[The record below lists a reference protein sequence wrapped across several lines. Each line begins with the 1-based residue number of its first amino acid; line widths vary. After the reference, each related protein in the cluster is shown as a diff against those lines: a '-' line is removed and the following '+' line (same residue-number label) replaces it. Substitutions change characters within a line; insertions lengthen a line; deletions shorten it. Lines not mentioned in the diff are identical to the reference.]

1 MKKILLCLF
10 VAACFASCSNNDENA
25 SIQLTGNTT
34 TSQTVYADET
44 SKPEGIKF
52 TATAPWTAMVK
63 NVTTT
68 RSSEVDWLTLNLYSG
83 DAGEYT
89 LTMTLQPNLTGKDR
103 VAKIVITC
111 GDTVIRIRVEQK
123 GTKAN
128 GEKPEVSKM
137 RFVDNIVCKWEDAKD
152 DWRQEI
158 TEFTYNLDGTVKQ
171 NSTYGDFNNN
181 NIIDADERR
190 DGLDWKTEFTYDAA
204 NKKVHTKFTEY
215 NEKTHEEDYQTGE
228 LILNAEGYVTKASY
242 KTNDNG
248 TVETYHISYQNGHV
262 ISVEATKPDSDSK
275 YIEKPEWQNNN
286 LVKITCGSG
295 TEQIWGNSEVTYG
308 EELNRPDVSI
318 DLNFIIANTEWLDCF
333 CEDGNYGLK
342 VCDFFGKRSKNM
354 MVKEKSH
361 NNADSQVHEYSH
373 TYGKDAEGFINKIT
387 VDNNNG
393 GPQSNANAV
402 YIINYKK

>member
-1 MKKILLCLF
+1 M
-10 VAACFASCSNNDENA
+10 
-25 SIQLTGNTT
+25 
-34 TSQTVYADET
+34 YADET

-103 VAKIVITC
+103 VAEIVITC

-171 NSTYGDFNNN
+171 ISTYGDFNNN

-262 ISVEATKPDSDSK
+262 ISVEATKLDSDSK

-295 TEQIWGNSEVTYG
+295 TEPNLG
-308 EELNRPDVSI
+308 E
-318 DLNFIIANTEWLDCF
+318 F
-333 CEDGNYGLK
+333 
-342 VCDFFGKRSKNM
+342 RS
-354 MVKEKSH
+354 H
-361 NNADSQVHEYSH
+361 LW
-373 TYGKDAEGFINKIT
+373 
-387 VDNNNG
+387 
-393 GPQSNANAV
+393 
-402 YIINYKK
+402 